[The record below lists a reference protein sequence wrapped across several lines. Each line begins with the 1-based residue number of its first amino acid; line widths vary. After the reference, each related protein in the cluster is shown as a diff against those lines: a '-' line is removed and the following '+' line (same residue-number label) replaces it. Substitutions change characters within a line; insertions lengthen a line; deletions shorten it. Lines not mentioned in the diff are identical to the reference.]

1 MYENIYIK
9 RKDLLDFD
17 CLTESRLDN
26 IGIKKDLI
34 SLEELLGIM
43 EDLYYEKERLQ
54 EELDHEIQDKQDNY
68 KPLSP
73 YELYGVSERDF
84 Y

>member
-9 RKDLLDFD
+9 RKDLEQFD
-17 CLTESRLDN
+17 CLNDKRLN
-26 IGIKKDLI
+26 SIGIKKDLI

-68 KPLSP
+68 KPLRP